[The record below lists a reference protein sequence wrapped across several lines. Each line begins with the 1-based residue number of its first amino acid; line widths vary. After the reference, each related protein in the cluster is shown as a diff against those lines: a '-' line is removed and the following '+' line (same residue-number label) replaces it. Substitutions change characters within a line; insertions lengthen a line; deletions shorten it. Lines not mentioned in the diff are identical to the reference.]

1 MSRIICASSLV
12 APATA
17 TAASCQRFC
26 RSSWGQGEEPP
37 DHTWKPRL
45 WRRGTSRGG
54 SLVNRTSGS
63 HLEPVEAHGRGPAR
77 QLSMPERKRE
87 VRTGLLMRLYLP
99 TSPSKRRVGMFALLS
114 RGVPSC
120 PLMLKVRPEACGCP
134 HQRDFWPPRPI
145 VGMMTFPTCASN
157 HRGALRQSSPGSPG
171 NRSVTLTRQ
180 KMALSVKRII

>member
-114 RGVPSC
+114 RG
-120 PLMLKVRPEACGCP
+120 
-134 HQRDFWPPRPI
+134 
-145 VGMMTFPTCASN
+145 
-157 HRGALRQSSPGSPG
+157 GALVSPHVKGQAWGMRVSTSAWLLTSPANCRHDDFSNLCFQPQRSSS
-171 NRSVTLTRQ
+171 SVFSRIPRKQ
-180 KMALSVKRII
+180 KCDTN